1 MLPLAFLGAG
11 NMAEAIARAIISR
24 DVARASDLLAS
35 DPSESRRG
43 LFAGLG
49 ITVTDDN
56 TAAAR
61 PASTIMLCCK
71 PQKMTE
77 VLASIKPVISEQ
89 TLIISIAAGI
99 SIDTIRTQLGLP
111 HARIVRVMPNTPLM
125 VGQGMSAIA
134 PGPGVGP
141 AEVSTV
147 RRIFEV
153 AGKVIECDES
163 MIDAV
168 TAVSGSGP
176 AYYFLLTEHLA
187 KAAMELGFDAQTA
200 QLLARQT
207 ALGSSLMLT
216 QSPDSPEELRRKVT
230 SPGGTTQAAVEHM
243 EKHQLPDIFRQGIH
257 AACER
262 GRQLREGK

>member
-11 NMAEAIARAIISR
+11 NMAEAIARAMISR
-24 DVARASDLLAS
+24 DVARASDLFAS
-35 DPSESRRG
+35 DPTDARRTLFSGMGINVSE
-43 LFAGLG
+43 
-49 ITVTDDN
+49 DN
-56 TAAAR
+56 AAIVR
-61 PASTIMLCCK
+61 PAKTVMLCCK
-71 PQKMTE
+71 PQKMKE
-77 VLASIKPVISEQ
+77 VLESIKGVISDH
-89 TLIISIAAGI
+89 TLIVSIAAGI
-99 SIDTIRTQLGLP
+99 STDFIRTHLGRP
-111 HARIVRVMPNTPLM
+111 AQRVVRVMPNTPLM
-125 VGQGMSAIA
+125 VGQGMSAMA
-134 PGPGVGP
+134 PASGVGP
-141 AEVSTV
+141 EDVAAV
-147 RRIFEV
+147 RQIFEV
-153 AGKVIECDES
+153 AGKVVLVEED

-187 KAAMELGFDAQTA
+187 KAAMELGFDGDTA

-243 EKHQLPDIFRQGIH
+243 EKHDLPATFRKAVH

-262 GRQLREGK
+262 GRQLRGG